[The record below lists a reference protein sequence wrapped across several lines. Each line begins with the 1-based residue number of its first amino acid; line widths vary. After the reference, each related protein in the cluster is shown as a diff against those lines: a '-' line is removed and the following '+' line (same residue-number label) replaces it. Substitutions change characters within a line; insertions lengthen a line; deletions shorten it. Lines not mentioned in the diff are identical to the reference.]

1 MLLGVLNMNIK
12 ELLKEILLKDKAFI
26 HLPFGNGKYD
36 IYESVVVMWII
47 MAILFIA
54 LLILTRDFKVHNISK
69 RQAAIESFVVWIR
82 KIIGGSLGEKG
93 ERYTDYIVSILIFL
107 GAANMIGLLGFIPPT
122 MDINVTAALAFM
134 SIVLV
139 EVAAIREK
147 GAKGWLKGFAKPMAI
162 VLPMNIMELAIR
174 PLSLCMRLFGNIIG
188 ATVIME
194 LIKMVLPAVLPV
206 PFCLYFDIFDG
217 LIQAYVFV
225 FLTSLYINEA
235 VE

>member
-1 MLLGVLNMNIK
+1 MSIK
-12 ELLKEILLKDKAFI
+12 ELLNEILLKDKAFI
-26 HLPFGNGKYD
+26 HLPFGDGKFD
-36 IYESVVVMWII
+36 IYESVVVTWII
-47 MAILFIA
+47 MAVILVV

-69 RQAAIESFVVWIR
+69 RQAAVETFVGWLRGIV
-82 KIIGGSLGEKG
+82 GGMLGEEG
-93 ERYTDYIVSILIFL
+93 ERYADYIFTVLFYIAFS
-107 GAANMIGLLGFIPPT
+107 NMVGLFGFIPPT
-122 MDINVTAALAFM
+122 MDINVTASLSLM
-134 SIVLV
+134 SIILV
-139 EVAAIREK
+139 EAAGIRKK
-147 GAKGWLKGFAKPMAI
+147 GTRGWLKSFAQPMAV

-194 LIKMVLPAVLPV
+194 LIKHLFPVVLPV

-225 FLTSLYINEA
+225 FLTSLYIKEA

>member
-1 MLLGVLNMNIK
+1 MNIK

-69 RQAAIESFVVWIR
+69 RQAAVESFVVWIR

>member
-1 MLLGVLNMNIK
+1 MNIK
-12 ELLKEILLKDKAFI
+12 ELLKEILLKDKTFI
-26 HLPFGNGKYD
+26 RLPFGDGKYD

-47 MAILFIA
+47 MAIIFIA

-69 RQAAIESFVVWIR
+69 RQAAVEAFVVWIR

-93 ERYTDYIVSILIFL
+93 ERYTDYIVSVLIFL

-147 GAKGWLKGFAKPMAI
+147 GTVGWLKGFAKPMAI

-194 LIKMVLPAVLPV
+194 LIKMVLPVVLPV

-225 FLTSLYINEA
+225 FLTSLYISEA

>member
-1 MLLGVLNMNIK
+1 MNIK

-47 MAILFIA
+47 MAIIFIA

-69 RQAAIESFVVWIR
+69 RQAAIEAFVVWIR

-107 GAANMIGLLGFIPPT
+107 GAANMVGLLGFIPPT

-194 LIKMVLPAVLPV
+194 LIKMVLPVVLPV